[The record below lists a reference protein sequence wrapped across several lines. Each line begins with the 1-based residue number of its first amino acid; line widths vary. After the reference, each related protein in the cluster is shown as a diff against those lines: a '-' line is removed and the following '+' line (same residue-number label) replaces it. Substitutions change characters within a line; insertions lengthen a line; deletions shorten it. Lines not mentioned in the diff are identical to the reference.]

1 MAWKIEWD
9 DHALKDLKK
18 LDKQT
23 QKDIVKYLKTR
34 ISTADSPRQFGK
46 SLVGDKI
53 GLWRYRVKD
62 YRIICKIEDDRLV
75 VVVLRTS
82 HRKNVYRLD
91 I

>member
-1 MAWKIEWD
+1 MVWKIEWD

-34 ISTADSPRQFGK
+34 IATADSPRHFGK

-53 GLWRYRVKD
+53 GLWRYYLGVAV
-62 YRIICKIEDDRLV
+62 ILECFWFL
-75 VVVLRTS
+75 
-82 HRKNVYRLD
+82 
-91 I
+91 